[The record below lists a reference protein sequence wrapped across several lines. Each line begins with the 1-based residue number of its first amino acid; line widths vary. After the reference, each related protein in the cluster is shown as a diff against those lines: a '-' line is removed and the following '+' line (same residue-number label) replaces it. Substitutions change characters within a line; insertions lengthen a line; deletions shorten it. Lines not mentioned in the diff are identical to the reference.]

1 MKLYSELA
9 EWWPIFSAPEEYR
22 KEAAF
27 FGRVL
32 TESCHPAPR
41 RVLELGS
48 GGGNNASHLKARF
61 AMTLV
66 DLSSHML
73 SVSKALNPECEHL
86 EGDIRTLRLGRTFD
100 AVFVHDAI
108 CHMTTE
114 ADLRAVMETAF
125 DHLRPGGVALFA
137 PDFVRETFVEYTDHG
152 GNDTDRGSVR
162 FVQWTSDPDS
172 SDSTYLVDF
181 GILIRDQQGH
191 MRVEHERHTYGLFAR
206 ANWLRLLR
214 DVGFELNTVNVVLD
228 DFERD
233 VFVGRRGP

>member
-22 KEAAF
+22 EEAAF
-27 FGRVL
+27 FARVL
-32 TESCHPAPR
+32 AESCHPEAR
-41 RVLELGS
+41 RVLERGS
-48 GGGNNASHLKARF
+48 GGGNNASHLKASF

-66 DLSSHML
+66 DLSSRML
-73 SVSKALNPECEHL
+73 AVSKALNPECEHL

-114 ADLRAVMETAF
+114 ADLQAVIETAF
-125 DHLRPGGVALFA
+125 EHLRPGGVGLFA

-172 SDSTYLVDF
+172 SDATYLVDF
-181 GILIRDQQGH
+181 GILIRDQRGR

-206 ANWLRLLR
+206 AKWLRHMR
-214 DVGFELNTVNVVLD
+214 EVGFELNKMNVMLD

-233 VFVGRRGP
+233 VLGGR